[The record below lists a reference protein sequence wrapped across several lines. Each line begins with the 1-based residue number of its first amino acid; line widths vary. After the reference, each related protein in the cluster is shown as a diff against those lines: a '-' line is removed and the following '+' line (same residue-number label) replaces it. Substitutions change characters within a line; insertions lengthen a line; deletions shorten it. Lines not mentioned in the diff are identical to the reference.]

1 MSIACHINVYNSHV
15 DRGATVTTTPLEH
28 YEVDERI
35 VVGKPLPKLW
45 SKNTVTAYDGN
56 QLDLEIYGKTYT
68 IKATDGVAHLDIQ
81 MDKAT
86 LISRITIEG
95 PPGSPR

>member
-28 YEVDERI
+28 YEVDESGI

-56 QLDLEIYGKTYT
+56 QLDLEIWQDLYHQDWRG
-68 IKATDGVAHLDIQ
+68 GGGCQQFL
-81 MDKAT
+81 
-86 LISRITIEG
+86 
-95 PPGSPR
+95 